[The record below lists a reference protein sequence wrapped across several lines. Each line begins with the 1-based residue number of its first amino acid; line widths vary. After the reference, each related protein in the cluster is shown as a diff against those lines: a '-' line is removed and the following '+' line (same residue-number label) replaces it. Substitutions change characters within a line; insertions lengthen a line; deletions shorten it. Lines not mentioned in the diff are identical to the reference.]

1 MRFDAPENVRAPWLR
16 FYGKVPAH
24 LDYPEGSS
32 REEAE
37 KVALPFVGSC
47 IDGA

>member
-24 LDYPEGSS
+24 LDYPEGSMTVS
-32 REEAE
+32 YTHLT
-37 KVALPFVGSC
+37 LPTNSLV
-47 IDGA
+47 